1 MLATRNLYFSYQ
13 SNSVLTDINLEL
25 RSGELVGLVGMNGT
39 GKSTLLKLMSGILTP
54 SSGKVELAGR
64 DLKTMTRRDVARKI
78 SFVPQNSTIDFAF
91 EVHEIVSM
99 GRTPYIKRFRS
110 LSRKDYEAV
119 SEAMQLTETTQLANR
134 LVTELSG
141 GERQRVQ
148 IARAIAQQTDLM
160 LLDEPTS
167 NLDLSHQLE
176 VLNIIRK
183 LCRSGRAAIM
193 SIHDLTLAARYCDR
207 IVVLSDQRVVA
218 DGSPSEVFTQ
228 ECLLRYF
235 KVCAHIYREA
245 TTGAI
250 TISI

>member
-1 MLATRNLYFSYQ
+1 MLAIKSLHFSYQ

-25 RSGELVGLVGMNGT
+25 SGGELVGLVGMNGT

-54 SSGKVELAGR
+54 SSGKVELTGR
-64 DLKTMTRRDVARKI
+64 DLKTMTRRDIARKI
-78 SFVPQNSTIDFAF
+78 SFVPQNSAIDFAF

-99 GRTPYIKRFRS
+99 GRTPYLSRFRS
-110 LSRKDYEAV
+110 FSRADCEAV
-119 SEAMQLTETTQLANR
+119 SEAMRLTETTQLANR
-134 LVTELSG
+134 SVTELSG

-183 LCRSGRAAIM
+183 LCKSGRAAIM

-218 DGSPSEVFTQ
+218 DGSPSEVITQ

-235 KVCAHIYREA
+235 KVRARIHREA
-245 TTGAI
+245 ATDAI
-250 TISI
+250 TISV